1 MKEKEVK
8 NKKGQ
13 QKEKMFDVKVNKKAL
28 EKFMARFFWY
38 AIAFISVLSFVLFI
52 MSAINLYEA
61 FTEIWETLYNAWVL
75 VRTPLFTNVLCVAW
89 FWIVYVFIRSIRE

>member
-8 NKKGQ
+8 KQKEQ

-38 AIAFISVLSFVLFI
+38 AVAIISVLSFVLFI
-52 MSAINLYEA
+52 MSAINLYETFA
-61 FTEIWETLYNAWVL
+61 EIAETLYNAWAL
-75 VRTPLFTNVLCVAW
+75 VRTPLFTNILCVAW
-89 FWIVYVFIRSIRE
+89 FWIVYVFIKSIRE